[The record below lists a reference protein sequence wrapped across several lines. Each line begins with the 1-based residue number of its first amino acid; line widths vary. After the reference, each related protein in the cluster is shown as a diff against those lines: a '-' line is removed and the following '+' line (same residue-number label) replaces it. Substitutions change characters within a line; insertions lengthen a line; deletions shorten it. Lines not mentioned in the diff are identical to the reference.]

1 MNAKV
6 ADAIIIGAGPAGLAC
21 AMTMRAAGLEVVV
34 LEKSATVGSSWRRHY
49 DRLHLHTDRDH
60 SGLPGLPMPREFPTY
75 PSRAQLVD
83 YLQAYA
89 THFDLKPVFNTDVR
103 RVVQDGARWLVET
116 SGETIDAPIVVV
128 ATGMAHAPYRP
139 SWPGMETFGGS
150 IIHSSDYRNPAAFA
164 GKRVLVVGFGNS
176 GGEIALDLAQS
187 GIDVAVAVRGPVQII
202 PRDLL
207 GIPILSWVILYR
219 HLPAWLVDAINA
231 PVLRLAVGNFEK
243 LGLRRAGMGPR
254 RMVEETGRVPLIDI
268 GTLAAIRNGS
278 ILIREG
284 IDRFAG
290 DVVRFDNGVTE
301 AFDVIILATGFR
313 PDLRRLVPDNEA
325 ALDSQGLPRVTGR
338 PAAPGLYFCGQIT
351 VPTGQLR
358 EIGIEAQRIAASAKE
373 YRALFAQIA
382 RRPRITSPHARS

>member
-89 THFDLKPVFNTDVR
+89 THFDLKPVFYTDVR

-207 GIPILSWVILYR
+207 GISILSWVILYR

-290 DVVRFDNGVTE
+290 DVVRFDNDVTE
-301 AFDVIILATGFR
+301 AFDAIILATGFR
-313 PDLRRLVPDNEA
+313 PDLRRLLPDNEA

-351 VPTGQLR
+351 VPTGRLR
-358 EIGIEAQRIAASAKE
+358 EIGIEAQRIAASAQD